1 MTSGPTEPTPSP
13 KSEKVVVQ
21 SRSYVRHF
29 KKLLSSFL
37 EEHRI
42 GEDATVGD
50 LIATLDREIVKDAL
64 R

>member
-1 MTSGPTEPTPSP
+1 MTSGPSESTPKPDKKIS
-13 KSEKVVVQ
+13 Q

-37 EEHRI
+37 EEHSI

-50 LIATLDREIVKDAL
+50 LIQVLDREIVKDAL